1 MIIIVRMNKFILNK
15 ELLKTKIHEAT
26 AGIGWVEFVVYF
38 VPLVVTLPI
47 YGYGALYY
55 ILVEVL
61 DFSSLTPPH
70 GIFYYTRLVLQ
81 LFGEPSYQN
90 ILGCVWVTI
99 CILPVFIFVFHA
111 YLLTPLIIF
120 AGILWILAKPF
131 KEEFL
136 EELGEFLLGLGM
148 GATLFLIFA
157 ILSENPT
164 RIRLIGGLIGFTA
177 TIAFMVYGLAS

>member
-1 MIIIVRMNKFILNK
+1 MNKFILNK
-15 ELLKTKIHEAT
+15 ELFKRQIQSAIAEN
-26 AGIGWVEFVVYF
+26 GWVWFAFFYCPF
-38 VPLVVTLPI
+38 VVTLPI

-55 ILVEVL
+55 IWVELL
-61 DFSSLTPPH
+61 DFSSLTPPR
-70 GIFYYTRLVLQ
+70 GIVYYAGLILR

-99 CILPVFIFVFHA
+99 CILPACAIVFHA
-111 YLLTPLIIF
+111 YIFTPIAIF

-136 EELGEFLLGLGM
+136 EELGEFLLGLGL
-148 GATLFLIFA
+148 GATLYLFFA

-164 RIRLIGGLIGFTA
+164 RIRLIGGIIGFTA
-177 TIAFMVYGLAS
+177 TIALIVYGLAS